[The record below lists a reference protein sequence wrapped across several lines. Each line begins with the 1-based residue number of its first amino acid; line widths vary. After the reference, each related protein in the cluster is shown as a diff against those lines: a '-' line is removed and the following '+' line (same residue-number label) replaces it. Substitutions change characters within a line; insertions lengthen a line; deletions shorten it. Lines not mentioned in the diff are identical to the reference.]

1 MKLEGWLSSEMLSTI
16 SSQAEEEAGME
27 VWPSRVIDFSL
38 QEELIAVSEL
48 KCFQR
53 STISSSED
61 STLVLTCFKTVRNFR
76 SFNSSGDRWISERK
90 DLDIFLM

>member
-1 MKLEGWLSSEMLSTI
+1 MKLEGWLSSEMFSTI

-27 VWPSRVIDFSL
+27 VWPSRVAVFSL
-38 QEELIAVSEL
+38 QEELMAASEL

-53 STISSSED
+53 STMRSSEG

-76 SFNSSGDRWISERK
+76 SFSS
-90 DLDIFLM
+90 